1 MNFLQ
6 DIEEYDNAM
15 PPGVILPKTKI
26 EKKYYEQ
33 LNLSDDVDNATF
45 LKALCYSKLTA
56 SQHQSEEYK
65 NRLTMELDIFEELGF
80 VDYVLLNWDILNF
93 CHENDIPTGPGRGSA
108 AGSLVLYLINV
119 TKVDPIEYGLFFERF
134 VSKSRA
140 KKILQDGITY
150 LEGSLLPDVDNDICY
165 AKRPDVINYIKE
177 KHEGKTAKILTLNTL
192 SSKLCIKECGK
203 IVAEYS
209 ESDVNDV
216 SNTIPKSYGK
226 GFPLSEAYKESEKF
240 RSWVD
245 LNKDTFKIAKKIE
258 GLNKNTGVHP
268 SGIAISHENIQTN
281 CPIQKTSD
289 GDLVTGY
296 DMNYVSSLMVKF
308 DVLGLRTLTVVDR
321 VCKSVGI
328 KASDIDVSDSKTIYS
343 HLQNLTTPKGL
354 FQVEADANFR
364 VCKKVKPK
372 SLDELSAVVA
382 LVRPGALDFVDQYA
396 IYSESKKA
404 QLVHDFFEE
413 ELSYT
418 GGIPLYQEQLMKM
431 AVRIGF
437 TLDEAE
443 QLRRIVGKKK
453 VDQMATWKEKIANKI
468 KENKLDAEV
477 GDVLWKVA
485 EDSANYSYNKS
496 HSVSYAMLSAWT
508 AYLKFNYTQE
518 FYLALLQLSKYEP
531 DSHAEI
537 SRIQQ
542 ELYNFN
548 IKLLQ
553 PDLSKSAEDFSIEG
567 DNIRFG
573 LNAIKGVSEKSMKAL
588 EMFRGKQTDNK
599 FDTFN
604 AAKEAKI
611 NIGVLSALIQ
621 AGTLDT
627 MLNGKTR
634 PRLVLEAQ
642 VYNILTDKEKAFVD
656 VVAGDYNY
664 DVLKVIEDCAFHKT
678 EPMKKRKDGKPF
690 MSERRKT
697 SFKTKYHNYLKIYL
711 KNKEHEEFAKWY
723 FEYKLLGYNPT
734 INLKDIF
741 KQSSQTFTDCVE
753 LISVFNNDRVKVVGV
768 VEDVRKGKSKKSNAT
783 FYKFDIK
790 DSVGR
795 TAALFMDGGKFKK
808 LSAYIEKGNKIPEK
822 DDIVTFT
829 GRKGDDIVWVDDM
842 EILNAKIYT
851 RLSEV
856 E

>member
-6 DIEEYDNAM
+6 DIDTYDNAM

-26 EKKYYEQ
+26 EKKYYEK
-33 LNLSDDVDNATF
+33 LNLSSDVDNATF
-45 LKALCYSKLTA
+45 LKALCYSKLTTT
-56 SQHQSEEYK
+56 QFQSEEYQT
-65 NRLTMELDIFEELGF
+65 RLTMELDIFKELGF

-108 AGSLVLYLINV
+108 AGSLVLYLIGV
-119 TKVDPIEYGLFFERF
+119 TKVDPIKYGLFFERF

-140 KKILQDGITY
+140 KKIIQDGITY

-165 AKRPDVINYIKE
+165 ARRPDVIDYIKN
-177 KHEGKTAKILTLNTL
+177 KHFGKTAKILTLNTL

-209 ESDVNDV
+209 ESDVNDI

-226 GFPLSEAYKESEKF
+226 AFPLSEAYKESEKF
-240 RSWVD
+240 RKWVD
-245 LNKDTFKIAKKIE
+245 SNKHIFEIAKKIE

-268 SGIAISHENIQTN
+268 SGIAISHEDIQLN

-308 DVLGLRTLTVVDR
+308 DVLGLRTLTVVDK
-321 VCKSVGI
+321 VCKRVGI
-328 KASDIDVSDSKTIYS
+328 KASDIDVGDFEAIYK

-382 LVRPGALDFVDQYA
+382 LVRPGAMDFVDQYA
-396 IYSESKKA
+396 MYSESKKA
-404 QLVHDFFEE
+404 QLVHPFFEE

-437 TLDEAE
+437 TLDESE

-468 KENKLDAEV
+468 KDNNLDPEV
-477 GDVLWKVA
+477 GEVLWKVA

-508 AYLKFNYTQE
+508 AYLKFNHTQE

-531 DSHAEI
+531 DSHTEI

-542 ELYNFN
+542 ELVHFDM
-548 IKLLQ
+548 KLLS
-553 PDLSKSAEDFSIEG
+553 PDLSKSSLDFCKEG
-567 DNIRFG
+567 NDIRFG
-573 LNAIKGVSEKSMKAL
+573 LNAIKGVSEKSLKSL
-588 EMFRGKQTDNK
+588 ESFRGSNNANK
-599 FDTFN
+599 FDIFL

-611 NIGVLSALIQ
+611 NIGLLSALIQ
-621 AGTLDT
+621 AGTLKSSQKRCRSGSV
-627 MLNGKTR
+627 M
-634 PRLVLEAQ
+634 EAQ
-642 VYNILTDKEKAFVD
+642 VFNMLTDKERAYVE
-656 VVAGDYNY
+656 VVGEKYDY
-664 DVLKVIEDCAFHKT
+664 DIIEIITDCAFSKDK
-678 EPMKKRKDGKPF
+678 PVAIRADGKPF
-690 MSERRKT
+690 MSDRRKQA
-697 SFKTKYHNYLKIYL
+697 FKKKFNSYREIYL
-711 KNKEHEEFAKWY
+711 QNKDNEDFANWY
-723 FEYKLLGYNPT
+723 FENKLLGYNPT
-734 INLKDIF
+734 VKLKSVF
-741 KQSSQTFTDCVE
+741 KEPESNFTDCLE
-753 LISVFNNDRVKVVGV
+753 LTSVFNGDRVKIVAII
-768 VEDVRKGKSKKSNAT
+768 EDVYKGKSRKNNST
-783 FYKFDIK
+783 FYRFQIK
-790 DSVGR
+790 DDVGR
-795 TAALFMDGGKFKK
+795 TTGLFMDGGKVKR
-808 LSAYIEKGNKIPEK
+808 LTNYVQKGNKIPEK
-822 DDIVTFT
+822 DDIVIFT
-829 GRKGDDIVWVDDM
+829 GQKGDDIVWIDNIN
-842 EILNAKIYT
+842 ILENKIYMK
-851 RLSEV
+851 LSDV